1 MDIEDVQEYIQS
13 QYSNSPTIKQILLS
27 LADNINPDADIDVF
41 YQNIINIDSA
51 NGVGLDIW
59 GTIVGAPRKLQLE
72 EDSKEIILNDDMYRN
87 YIKFKMLANISPATL
102 ETLNKI
108 SYILYNNT
116 SLSVANV
123 QTEGTLANGDFYN
136 TTPMMVRFTWQTYEV
151 TDQDRAIFMQGIL
164 FCLAAGVGWDLVIIN
179 TDNVFGFAGS
189 GLSPFNQ
196 GTFVQVNTNKE
207 G

>member
-41 YQNIINIDSA
+41 YQNIMNIDSA
-51 NGVGLDIW
+51 NGIGLDIW

-123 QTEGTLANGDFYN
+123 QTEGTLDNGDFYN
-136 TTPMMVRFTWQTYEV
+136 TTPMMVRFTWQTSQV

-179 TDNVFGFAGS
+179 TDNIFGFAGS
-189 GLSPFNQ
+189 DLNPFNQ
-196 GTFVQVNTNKE
+196 GTFAQVNAN
-207 G
+207 

>member
-13 QYSNSPTIKQILLS
+13 QYSNSPTMKQILLN
-27 LADNINPDADIDVF
+27 LAYNINPDADIDVF
-41 YQNIINIDSA
+41 YQNIMNIDSA

-72 EDSKEIILNDDMYRN
+72 EDSKEIILSDDMYKN

-116 SLSVANV
+116 SLSVANI
-123 QTEGTLANGDFYN
+123 QTEGTLDNGDFYN
-136 TTPMMVRFTWQTYEV
+136 TTPMMVRFTWQTSEV
-151 TDQDRAIFMQGIL
+151 TDQDRAIFMQGVL
-164 FCLAAGVGWDLVIIN
+164 FCLAAGVGWDLVVID
-179 TDNVFGFAGS
+179 TDNIFGFAGS
-189 GLSPFNQ
+189 GLNSFNQ
-196 GTFVQVNTNKE
+196 GTFAQINTN
-207 G
+207 

>member
-13 QYSNSPTIKQILLS
+13 QYSNSPTMKQILLS
-27 LADNINPDADIDVF
+27 LADNINPNADIDVF
-41 YQNIINIDSA
+41 YQNIMNIDSA

-72 EDSKEIILNDDMYRN
+72 EDSKEIILSDDMYKN

-123 QTEGTLANGDFYN
+123 QTEGTLDNGDFYN
-136 TTPMMVRFTWQTYEV
+136 TTPMMVRFTWQTSEV

-164 FCLAAGVGWDLVIIN
+164 FCLAAGVGWDLVVID
-179 TDNVFGFAGS
+179 TDNIFGFAGS
-189 GLSPFNQ
+189 GLNSFNQ
-196 GTFVQVNTNKE
+196 GTFAQINTN
-207 G
+207 

>member
-13 QYSNSPTIKQILLS
+13 QYSNSPTMKQILLS

-41 YQNIINIDSA
+41 YRNIMNIDSA

-72 EDSKEIILNDDMYRN
+72 EDTKEIILNDDMYRN

-123 QTEGTLANGDFYN
+123 QTEGTLDNGDFYN
-136 TTPMMVRFTWQTYEV
+136 TTPMMVRFTWQTSQV
-151 TDQDRAIFMQGIL
+151 TDQDRAIFMQGVL

-179 TDNVFGFAGS
+179 TDNIFGFAGS
-189 GLSPFNQ
+189 GLNPFNQ
-196 GTFVQVNTNKE
+196 GTFAQVNAN
-207 G
+207 

>member
-13 QYSNSPTIKQILLS
+13 QYSNSPTMKQILLS
-27 LADNINPDADIDVF
+27 LADNINPDADIDIF
-41 YQNIINIDSA
+41 YQNIMNIDSA

-123 QTEGTLANGDFYN
+123 QTEGTLDNGDFYN
-136 TTPMMVRFTWQTYEV
+136 TTPMMVRFTWQTSQV

-164 FCLAAGVGWDLVIIN
+164 FCLAAGVGWDLVVIN
-179 TDNVFGFAGS
+179 TDNIFGFAGS

-196 GTFVQVNTNKE
+196 GTFAQINTKE

>member
-41 YQNIINIDSA
+41 YQNIMNIDSA

-87 YIKFKMLANISPATL
+87 YIKFKMLANISSATL

-123 QTEGTLANGDFYN
+123 QTEGTLDNGDFYN
-136 TTPMMVRFTWQTYEV
+136 TTPMMVRFTWQTSQV
-151 TDQDRAIFMQGIL
+151 TDQDRAIFMQGVL

-179 TDNVFGFAGS
+179 TDNIFGFAGS
-189 GLSPFNQ
+189 DLNPFNQ
-196 GTFVQVNTNKE
+196 GTFAQVNAN
-207 G
+207 

>member
-13 QYSNSPTIKQILLS
+13 QYSNSPTMKQILLS

-41 YQNIINIDSA
+41 YQNIMNIDSA

-123 QTEGTLANGDFYN
+123 QTEGTLDNGDFYN
-136 TTPMMVRFTWQTYEV
+136 TTPMMVRFTWQTSEV

-164 FCLAAGVGWDLVIIN
+164 FCLAAGVGWDLVVID
-179 TDNVFGFAGS
+179 TDNIFGFAGS
-189 GLSPFNQ
+189 GLNSFNQ
-196 GTFVQVNTNKE
+196 GTFAQINTN
-207 G
+207 

>member
-41 YQNIINIDSA
+41 YQNIMNIDSA

-123 QTEGTLANGDFYN
+123 QTEGTLDNGDFYN
-136 TTPMMVRFTWQTYEV
+136 TTPMMVRFTWQTSEV

-164 FCLAAGVGWDLVIIN
+164 FCLAAGVGWDLVVID
-179 TDNVFGFAGS
+179 TDNIFGFAGS
-189 GLSPFNQ
+189 GLNSFNQ
-196 GTFVQVNTNKE
+196 GTFAQINTN
-207 G
+207 